1 MFTIFN
7 PSPRLVVLKFEV
19 KILKSRLCPDE
30 KISSHSLPMTLH
42 ISNYASLRKGRGNS
56 GRTTDL
62 YCIGAVRPC
71 AGICLP
77 FQDRKVW

>member
-19 KILKSRLCPDE
+19 KILKS
-30 KISSHSLPMTLH
+30 HSLPMTLH
-42 ISNYASLRKGRGNS
+42 ISNYASLRKGRDNS